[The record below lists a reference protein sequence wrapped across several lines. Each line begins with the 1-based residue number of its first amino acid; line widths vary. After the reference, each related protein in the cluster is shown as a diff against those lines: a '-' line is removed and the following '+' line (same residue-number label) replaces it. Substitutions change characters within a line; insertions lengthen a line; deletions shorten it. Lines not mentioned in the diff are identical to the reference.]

1 MVKSDLFNK
10 QTKNQTFETFKSVNV
25 RMVVLEGTQMTTIGG
40 PYAQGAPAL
49 KIVQKRFLG
58 LHQWL
63 SPVYSK
69 DIKEQLVSA
78 THDFFKN
85 KILSSG

>member
-1 MVKSDLFNK
+1 
-10 QTKNQTFETFKSVNV
+10 
-25 RMVVLEGTQMTTIGG
+25 MVVLESSQMASSLLGG

-49 KIVQKRFLG
+49 KIVQKRYLG

-69 DIKEQLVSA
+69 DVKEQLVS
-78 THDFFKN
+78 
-85 KILSSG
+85 L